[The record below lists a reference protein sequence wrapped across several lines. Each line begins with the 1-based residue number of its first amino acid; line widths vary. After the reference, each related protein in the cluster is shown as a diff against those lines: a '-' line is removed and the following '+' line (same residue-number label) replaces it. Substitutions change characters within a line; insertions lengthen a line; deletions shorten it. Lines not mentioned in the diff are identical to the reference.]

1 MHHFFIDA
9 WRDGFEEPDR
19 LRDILESALADIFQN
34 KVSLDAFRCCYAH
47 EDFALRCL
55 SGDPIGE
62 NFNTVAPVN
71 FGTAH
76 FLRLGFHLMH
86 EPSNKIGTS
95 IINNATLKADL
106 AEPFDH
112 AERPKN

>member
-1 MHHFFIDA
+1 M
-9 WRDGFEEPDR
+9 R
-19 LRDILESALADIFQN
+19 SA
-34 KVSLDAFRCCYAH
+34 VVH

-55 SGDPIGE
+55 SRDPIGE

-76 FLRLGFHLMH
+76 FLRLGFHRMH